1 MRPRLA
7 MTAGSTLLAVALL
20 PVPGAHAVPTAI
32 TVTPLVVDFGD
43 TPVGTTSP
51 AVTVQVTNTGTT
63 SFGPVSIFGGS
74 PPTAEFNASQNCQGK
89 TLPAGGSCQIT
100 YTFSPSAPGELT
112 DRSSFTISP
121 TASQSDGEDFT
132 VTLAGCGGVCTPPDV
147 QRRVTLR
154 LRGSLTA
161 RGQVRTSVDAPLCTD
176 GVTVLV
182 QRRRKGAWRTVDT
195 TLTNDQGRFRESLSR
210 RPGKYRA
217 KVQALPLV
225 SGATCLADVSR
236 VRRP

>member
-1 MRPRLA
+1 MRTRLA
-7 MTAGSTLLAVALL
+7 VTVGAAVLLATSLT
-20 PVPGAHAVPTAI
+20 VPAAHAVPTAI
-32 TVTPLVVDFGD
+32 TVTPVGVDFGD
-43 TPVGTTSP
+43 TPVGTTTP
-51 AVTVQVTNTGTT
+51 AVAVQVTNTGGTA
-63 SFGPVSIFGGS
+63 FGPVNIFGGA
-74 PPTAEFNASQNCQGK
+74 PPTAEFNAGQNCQGK
-89 TLPAGGSCQIT
+89 TLPAGGSCQIS
-100 YTFSPSAPGELT
+100 YTFSPSAPGEFT
-112 DRSSFTISP
+112 DLSSFTISP

-147 QRRVTLR
+147 ERQVTLR

-161 RGQVRTSVDAPLCTD
+161 KGRVRTSVDAPPCTD

-195 TLTNDQGRFRESLSR
+195 TLTNAQGRFRESLSR

-217 KVQALPLV
+217 MVQALPLV
-225 SGATCLADVSR
+225 SGATCLSDVSR